1 MTDAE
6 KTTPT
11 ARLWWP
17 VTRTRRGHMRKSI
30 FNRRPYEKA
39 RTPFH
44 SEAWLAKKRRQM
56 ALGMIGGGRN
66 EQRGS

>member
-1 MTDAE
+1 
-6 KTTPT
+6 
-11 ARLWWP
+11 
-17 VTRTRRGHMRKSI
+17 MRKSI